1 MWAENSSDLLSRSPL
16 RFERM
21 PDRTQSSFWDRVGD
35 SRLPPRGIALPGVR
49 SGTNDEQRAP
59 ACRRSARWRR
69 DLLIED
75 MTDLLGRALIY
86 ALATLGL
93 LNALGLAAAT

>member
-1 MWAENSSDLLSRSPL
+1 MRTGNFSGFLSRSPL
-16 RFERM
+16 CFNRL
-21 PDRTQSSFWDRVGD
+21 PDQTQSSFWNWISD

-49 SGTNDEQRAP
+49 SGTNDEQPAP

-75 MTDLLGRALIY
+75 MTDLLARALIY

-93 LNALGLAAAT
+93 LNALGLVAVA

>member
-1 MWAENSSDLLSRSPL
+1 MWAENASRLLSRSPSH
-16 RFERM
+16 FARM
-21 PDRTQSSFWDRVGD
+21 PDQTQASFWDRAGD
-35 SRLPPRGIALPGVR
+35 SRLLPRGIALPRVR
-49 SGTNDEQRAP
+49 SGTNDEQRAL

>member
-1 MWAENSSDLLSRSPL
+1 MRTGNFSGLLSRSPL
-16 RFERM
+16 CFDSI
-21 PDRTQSSFWDRVGD
+21 PDQTQSSFWGSISD
-35 SRLPPRGIALPGVR
+35 RLPPRGIALPGVR
-49 SGTNDEQRAP
+49 SSTNDEQRAP
-59 ACRRSARWRR
+59 ICRRAAPWRR

-93 LNALGLAAAT
+93 LNALGLAAAA

>member
-1 MWAENSSDLLSRSPL
+1 MRTENFSGSLSQSPL
-16 RFERM
+16 CFD
-21 PDRTQSSFWDRVGD
+21 PIPNQTQSSFWDRISDG
-35 SRLPPRGIALPGVR
+35 RLPPRDIALPRVR
-49 SGTNDEQRAP
+49 SGTNDEQSAP
-59 ACRRSARWRR
+59 AYRRSARWRR

-93 LNALGLAAAT
+93 LNALGLVAAA